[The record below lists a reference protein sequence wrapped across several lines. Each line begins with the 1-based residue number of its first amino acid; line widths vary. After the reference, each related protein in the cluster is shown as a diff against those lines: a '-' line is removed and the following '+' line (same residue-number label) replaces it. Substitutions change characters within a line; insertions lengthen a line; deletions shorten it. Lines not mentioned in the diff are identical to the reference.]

1 MLYGGEIPPA
11 ELRLL
16 RFLVRGGES
25 ISLIRRDLRAEHVTH
40 PGVRSLV
47 ETFEKGESGSGTI
60 DFQKYLAHV
69 RDPSDISLISRLALD
84 DNPEPAEED
93 VRRLLRELEKK
104 YLRREQSALTKA
116 IRQAEEAG
124 QNEEVSRLMQ
134 RAREI
139 GKRIV
144 ELGR

>member
-1 MLYGGEIPPA
+1 M
-11 ELRLL
+11 
-16 RFLVRGGES
+16 
-25 ISLIRRDLRAEHVTH
+25 SLIRGDLRSEHVTH

-47 ETFEKGESGSGTI
+47 ESFEKGTSGSEAI
-60 DFQKYLAHV
+60 DFQRYLGKL
-69 RDPSDISLISRLALD
+69 REPSDISLISRLALD
-84 DNPEPAEED
+84 DSPDPAEED

-104 YLRREQSALTKA
+104 YLSREKTALTKA
-116 IRQAEEAG
+116 IRQAEEVG

-134 RAREI
+134 RVQEI